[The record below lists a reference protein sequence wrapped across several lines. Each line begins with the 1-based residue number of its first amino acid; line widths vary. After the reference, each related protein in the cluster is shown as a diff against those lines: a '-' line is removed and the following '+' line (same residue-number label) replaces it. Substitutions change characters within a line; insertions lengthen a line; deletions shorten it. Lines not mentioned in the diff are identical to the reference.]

1 MYKKRHVEE
10 RLLRIAKKFKILYIT
25 GARQVG
31 KSTLLAHL
39 FPETPVVVF
48 DPVQDIYGARSD
60 PDQFLDTFPNQ
71 TIFDEVQFAP
81 ELLPAIKRRVDR
93 RPEKGQYLLTGSQHL
108 GVLRNISESLTG
120 RVGILELENMS
131 LYEAHE
137 DSSNWVSVLLE
148 NPVLLLEKFKGIL
161 PNTHLTRALWRGAF
175 PALIDQEDNVI
186 SEFYRNY
193 VTTYVE
199 RDVRIA
205 ENISDLNLFGRFLR
219 ILAALTAQEIN
230 HTELGRELG
239 VSGPT
244 AQRWLSTLH
253 LTYQW
258 REVWP
263 YSGNLIKRV
272 SKKRK
277 GYISD
282 TGMACYLQRIPTAEA
297 LLGHPMLGA
306 FFESFCVNLIF
317 KLLSGLSFEVNAYH
331 WRAGS
336 GAKVDLILE
345 KDRTLYPI
353 EFKCKSHIQRHDTR
367 GLRAFREAYPDKN
380 IATGIIVHTGDR
392 PYWIDEHALALP
404 WNITLR

>member
-10 RLLRIAKKFKILYIT
+10 RLLRIAKNFKVLYIT

-175 PALIDQEDNVI
+175 PARQ
-186 SEFYRNY
+186 
-193 VTTYVE
+193 
-199 RDVRIA
+199 
-205 ENISDLNLFGRFLR
+205 
-219 ILAALTAQEIN
+219 
-230 HTELGRELG
+230 
-239 VSGPT
+239 
-244 AQRWLSTLH
+244 
-253 LTYQW
+253 
-258 REVWP
+258 
-263 YSGNLIKRV
+263 
-272 SKKRK
+272 
-277 GYISD
+277 
-282 TGMACYLQRIPTAEA
+282 
-297 LLGHPMLGA
+297 
-306 FFESFCVNLIF
+306 
-317 KLLSGLSFEVNAYH
+317 
-331 WRAGS
+331 
-336 GAKVDLILE
+336 
-345 KDRTLYPI
+345 
-353 EFKCKSHIQRHDTR
+353 
-367 GLRAFREAYPDKN
+367 
-380 IATGIIVHTGDR
+380 
-392 PYWIDEHALALP
+392 
-404 WNITLR
+404 